1 MQRPDI
7 IIGFDT
13 EFVRGSGE
21 ELCLPGRMNW
31 LLSYQLVVLNRL
43 TGAIHPTIIYPAGPT
58 KKHRYSL
65 KKLLTEALSAA
76 RRAGVIE
83 KYPAAVAMAG
93 HFLRADLCACSDWAF
108 GTIAGSKEEVDKR
121 RRGELKRQVDAVRG
135 TYATTTRPVIR
146 SIGQANGGK
155 GSKVSIIF
163 VDTALLAPTGS
174 SLKALGGS
182 ICVEKIELPPGQI
195 ERMEGSSWNLF
206 QNVR

>member
-1 MQRPDI
+1 NGGRDASKSYEYRRLAQNCAQEASACKEGLIQLANKRFRSQSAGVRNDRSCRNGAGVQRPDI

-21 ELCLPGRMNW
+21 ELCMPGRMNR

-83 KYPAAVAMAG
+83 KYPAAVAMADISYA
-93 HFLRADLCACSDWAF
+93 LTCAPART
-108 GTIAGSKEEVDKR
+108 G
-121 RRGELKRQVDAVRG
+121 
-135 TYATTTRPVIR
+135 
-146 SIGQANGGK
+146 
-155 GSKVSIIF
+155 
-163 VDTALLAPTGS
+163 LLG
-174 SLKALGGS
+174 
-182 ICVEKIELPPGQI
+182 
-195 ERMEGSSWNLF
+195 R
-206 QNVR
+206 